1 MGLFALLRGLFIGL
15 FGLLGGLFFYLKKS
29 FNVTLDFP

>member
-15 FGLLGGLFFYLKKS
+15 FGLLGGLFYLKKS